1 MLSLSSFCMLPIF
14 KEHVHDYPA
23 ICKCSLHDCFLLIHL
38 HANGL
43 NEQLKTKGFYAV
55 STLLTVI
62 YFIFFLSELCDVY
75 GGNVLCVN
83 LISTIH

>member
-1 MLSLSSFCMLPIF
+1 MFSLN
-14 KEHVHDYPA
+14 
-23 ICKCSLHDCFLLIHL
+23 LLVRHP
-38 HANGL
+38 NGF

-62 YFIFFLSELCDVY
+62 YFDFFLSELCDVY